1 MVINFKESKMKERYI
16 PAGYVQLKIENP
28 ADVVVYTNN
37 GADNMWVG
45 ICFAGKAVKAT
56 WYYRFP
62 NQERML
68 QKVQD
73 TVKGRTVRQE
83 LVNKYKAA
91 RLAPTTLKEND
102 ILYCSWGYDQTQV
115 DFYKVKAVLGK
126 NRIKI
131 VPMTAVIADQGT
143 GADYMVA
150 GAEKGES
157 MLKVVNG
164 QMNSVKITSFSN
176 AYLWDG
182 QPKYETA
189 FGYGR

>member
-1 MVINFKESKMKERYI
+1 MVAKKERYI
-16 PAGYVQLKIENP
+16 PAGYVPLVIENA

-37 GADNMWVG
+37 DNG
-45 ICFAGKAVKAT
+45 KFSAICFAGKAVNPT
-56 WYYRFP
+56 WYYLFRS
-62 NQERML
+62 EEAML
-68 QKVQD
+68 AQVAK
-73 TVKGRTVRQE
+73 TVNNRIARAAEVA
-83 LVNKYKAA
+83 KYKAE
-91 RLAPTTLKEND
+91 RLAPTNLKEGD

-115 DFYKVKAVLGK
+115 DFYKVKEVIGN

-131 VPMTAVIADQGT
+131 VPMTAIVAKQST

-150 GAEKGES
+150 GEEKGTP
-157 MLKVVNG
+157 MLKVANG
-164 QMNSVKITSFSN
+164 RQNSVKITSYSN

>member
-1 MVINFKESKMKERYI
+1 MVAKKERYI
-16 PAGYVQLKIENP
+16 PAGYVPLAIDNP

-37 GADNMWVG
+37 GADGKWSA
-45 ICFAGKAVKAT
+45 ICFAGKAVNAT
-56 WYYRFP
+56 WYYLFRS
-62 NQERML
+62 EEAML
-68 QKVQD
+68 AQVAK
-73 TVKGRTVRQE
+73 TVNNRIARAAEVA
-83 LVNKYKAA
+83 KYKAE
-91 RLAPTTLKEND
+91 RLAPTDLKEGD

-115 DFYKVKAVLGK
+115 DFYKVKEVVGN

-131 VPMTAVIADQGT
+131 VPMTAVVAEQST

-150 GAEKGES
+150 GEEKGEP

-164 QMNSVKITSFSN
+164 KQNSVKITSFSN

>member
-1 MVINFKESKMKERYI
+1 MVAKKERYI
-16 PAGYVQLKIENP
+16 PAGYVPLVIENP

-37 GADNMWVG
+37 DNG
-45 ICFAGKAVKAT
+45 KLSAICFAGNAVNPT
-56 WYYRFP
+56 WYYLFRS
-62 NQERML
+62 EEAML
-68 QKVQD
+68 AQVAK
-73 TVKGRTVRQE
+73 TVNNRIARAAEVA
-83 LVNKYKAA
+83 KYKAE
-91 RLAPTTLKEND
+91 RLAPTNLKEGD

-115 DFYKVKAVLGK
+115 DFYKVKEVVGN

-131 VPMTAVIADQGT
+131 VPMTAIVAKQST

-150 GAEKGES
+150 GEEKGTP
-157 MLKVVNG
+157 MLKVANG
-164 QMNSVKITSFSN
+164 RQNSVKITSYSN

>member
-1 MVINFKESKMKERYI
+1 MVAKKERYI
-16 PAGYVQLKIENP
+16 PAGYVSLAIENS

-37 GADNMWVG
+37 DNG
-45 ICFAGKAVKAT
+45 KFSAICFAGKAVNPT
-56 WYYRFP
+56 WYYLFRS
-62 NQERML
+62 EEAML
-68 QKVQD
+68 AQVSK
-73 TVKGRTVRQE
+73 TVNNRIARAAEVA
-83 LVNKYKAA
+83 KYKAE
-91 RLAPTTLKEND
+91 RLAPTNLKEGD

-115 DFYKVKAVLGK
+115 DFYKVKEVVGN

-131 VPMTAVIADQGT
+131 VPMTAIVAKQST

-150 GAEKGES
+150 GEEKGTP
-157 MLKVVNG
+157 MLKVANG
-164 QMNSVKITSFSN
+164 RQNSVKITSYSN

>member
-1 MVINFKESKMKERYI
+1 MVAKKERYI
-16 PAGYVQLKIENP
+16 PAGYVPLVIENA

-37 GADNMWVG
+37 DNG
-45 ICFAGKAVKAT
+45 KFSAICFAGKAVNPT
-56 WYYRFP
+56 WYYLFRS
-62 NQERML
+62 EEAML
-68 QKVQD
+68 AQVTKTINNRIARAAEVA
-73 TVKGRTVRQE
+73 
-83 LVNKYKAA
+83 KYKAE
-91 RLAPTTLKEND
+91 RLAPTNLKEGD

-115 DFYKVKAVLGK
+115 DFYKVKEVVGN

-131 VPMTAVIADQGT
+131 VPMTAIVAKQST

-150 GAEKGES
+150 GEEKGTP
-157 MLKVVNG
+157 MLKVANG
-164 QMNSVKITSFSN
+164 RQNSVKITSYSN